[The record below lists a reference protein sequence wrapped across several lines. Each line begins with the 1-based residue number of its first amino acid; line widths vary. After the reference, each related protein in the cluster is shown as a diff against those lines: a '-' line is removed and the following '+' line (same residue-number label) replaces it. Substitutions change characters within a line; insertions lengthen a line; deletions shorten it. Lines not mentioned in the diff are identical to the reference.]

1 MLEMVNINNYS
12 CTYLH
17 VTVGV
22 TPKAIIKHN
31 TALNVGIPETHIR
44 KIKIKFTY
52 PKQIYLNQQFL
63 SQYTGQANG
72 THFDIWTKQP

>member
-1 MLEMVNINNYS
+1 MNKFWAKGKGVLHMLKMLNINNFS

-31 TALNVGIPETHIR
+31 TALNVGIPEMQKR
-44 KIKIKFTY
+44 KIKIKLLI
-52 PKQIYLNQQFL
+52 QN
-63 SQYTGQANG
+63 N
-72 THFDIWTKQP
+72 HM